1 MRRTTSRTSIVPMAF
16 RLPRVMLV
24 DADLAEGVGQAD
36 RAEIAGREDGGGAA
50 EGVPAVAV
58 AADRAAEIARPMI
71 FCSK

>member
-1 MRRTTSRTSIVPMAF
+1 
-16 RLPRVMLV
+16 MLV